1 MGELL
6 WRLRRCGIEWQ
17 RILSAF
23 CRENK
28 RLALP
33 RRVKRKRAGKRKPPL
48 RFQSADLFFYFLYIL
63 SYLPESVFRML
74 HGAFYIGFLPLSLV
88 RIMSPSWSLPFLMW
102 KASVEKVPRAVSM
115 DTS

>member
-1 MGELL
+1 MGEFL
-6 WRLRRCGIEWQ
+6 WRLRRYGIEWQ

-33 RRVKRKRAGKRKPPL
+33 RRVKRKRAGKGKPSL
-48 RFQSADLFFYFLYIL
+48 RFQSADLFFYFLYTCPICRKVF
-63 SYLPESVFRML
+63 SACSMAPFTSVSS
-74 HGAFYIGFLPLSLV
+74 PLSLV
-88 RIMSPSWSLPFLMW
+88 RVMSPSWSLPFLMW